1 MRGDFIKAKVAF
13 GELTLGEV
21 YDIVGGRCSHI
32 GVEEN
37 QVDRGT
43 YGVCNKDD
51 KGLYLYI
58 DEDATS
64 PDYTFDATIKVKV
77 KDDHVEFKKK
87 GSEVS
92 LYFIESR
99 PIRLSSLLPR
109 RS

>member
-32 GVEEN
+32 QVEEDK
-37 QVDRGT
+37 VDRGM
-43 YGVCNKDD
+43 YAAFAKDD
-51 KGLYLYI
+51 QGVYLYL
-58 DEDATS
+58 DEDS
-64 PDYTFDATIKVKV
+64 QGPDYTFDATIKVKV

-99 PIRLSSLLPR
+99 PIRFGSLLPR

>member
-1 MRGDFIKAKVAF
+1 VRGDFIKAKVAF

-32 GVEEN
+32 EVEED
-37 QVDRGT
+37 QVNKGM
-43 YGVCNKDD
+43 YGCCNKDD
-51 KGLYLYI
+51 QGLYLYL
-58 DEDATS
+58 DEDSTS
-64 PDYTFDATIKVKV
+64 PDYSFDAKIKVKV

-99 PIRLSSLLPR
+99 PIRLASLLPR